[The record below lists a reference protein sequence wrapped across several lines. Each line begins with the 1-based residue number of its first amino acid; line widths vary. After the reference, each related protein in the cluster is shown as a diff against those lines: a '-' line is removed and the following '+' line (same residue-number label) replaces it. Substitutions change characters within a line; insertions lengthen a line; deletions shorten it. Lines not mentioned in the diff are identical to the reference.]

1 MCGEIYMDNTL
12 FSSLIKN
19 LLHTDVTVASEESLT
34 QFESKYCY
42 NASLQPFYM
51 KNNLINTLDNC
62 QPDIVYEYRDILG
75 TCVLLTVSDGTAF
88 IIGPFMRRDFNEKRL
103 QELLMEYAIPASFI
117 GSLKQ
122 YLSAFPIIAMTQA
135 LNTVFACLQ
144 SLSDVHKEISTIR
157 IGSYDD
163 VIKKTDLTYQDSLDY
178 TSIYRRYE
186 AENQFL
192 RCIENG
198 DTDNV
203 MIAYQNMNLSGL
215 SNNRY
220 INAVYQEPAVGMGML
235 RALCRKAAEAGGAP
249 LVEINE
255 ITQRSVQRM
264 VAHPSLND
272 MMAIMNDTIM
282 ELTAAVRDSKQQY
295 RNYSPS
301 IRKAAEYLRRNYS
314 QKVSLDDLADH
325 VGMSSAHLSRL
336 FKKEAGMTVTDYLSN
351 LRCIEASRLLRES
364 QHSIQ
369 DIAAYVGYMDNNYF
383 VKVFK
388 KQFGMTPS
396 EYRNQSL

>member
-1 MCGEIYMDNTL
+1 MDNAL

-19 LLHTDVTVASEESLT
+19 LLHTDVTIASEDSLK
-34 QFESKYCY
+34 QFEDKYCY
-42 NASLQPFYM
+42 NASLQPFYLQE
-51 KNNLINTLDNC
+51 NLINTADNC
-62 QPDIVYEYRDILG
+62 RQNTVYEYRDILG

-88 IIGPFMRRDFNEKRL
+88 VIGPFMRRDFSEKHL

-192 RCIENG
+192 RCIESG

-235 RALCRKAAEAGGAP
+235 RALCRKAAENGGAP

-264 VAHPSLND
+264 VAHPDLSD
-272 MMAIMNDTIM
+272 MMGIMNDTIM

-314 QKVSLDDLADH
+314 QKISLDDLAGH

-336 FKKEAGMTVTDYLSN
+336 FKKESGMTVTDYLSN

-369 DIAAYVGYMDNNYF
+369 DIAAYVGYLDNNYF

>member
-1 MCGEIYMDNTL
+1 MDNTL
-12 FSSLIKN
+12 FSTLIRN
-19 LLHTDVTVASEESLT
+19 LIHTDVTVATEDSLNA
-34 QFESKYCY
+34 FETKYCY
-42 NASLQPFYM
+42 NASLQPFYLR
-51 KNNLINTLDNC
+51 NDLITTLDNC
-62 QPDIVYEYRDILG
+62 QPDIVYEHRDIIG
-75 TCVLLTVSDGTAF
+75 TCVLLTVSEGTPF
-88 IIGPFMRRDFNEKRL
+88 IIGPFVRRELNEKRL
-103 QELLMEYAIPASFI
+103 QEVLMEYAVPASYI

-122 YLSAFPIIAMTQA
+122 YLSAFPVISMTQA
-135 LNTVFACLQ
+135 ISTVIACLQ
-144 SLSDVHKEISTIR
+144 SLSDVHREISTVR
-157 IGSYDD
+157 IDSVDD
-163 VIKKTDLTYQDSLDY
+163 VIRKTDLTYQDSLDY
-178 TSIYRRYE
+178 TAIYRRYE

-192 RCIENG
+192 RCIESG

-203 MIAYQNMNLSGL
+203 MTAYQQMNLSGL

-235 RALCRKAAEAGGAP
+235 RALCRKAAENGGASP
-249 LVEINE
+249 VEINE

-264 VAHPSLND
+264 VSHPGLNE
-272 MMAIMNDTIM
+272 MMSIMNDTIM
-282 ELTAAVRDSKQQY
+282 ELTAAVRNSKQQY

-301 IRKAAEYLRRNYS
+301 VRKAAEYLRRNYS

-336 FKKEAGMTVTDYLSN
+336 FKKETGMTVTDYLSN

-364 QHSIQ
+364 GHAIQ
-369 DIAAYVGYMDNNYF
+369 EIAAYVGYLDNNYF

-396 EYRNQSL
+396 EYRNQSI